1 MAISIGQL
9 FVRNWPI
16 KLAAIFFAIMLY
28 VAVAAQQPLTQSLA
42 MHVAVAVP
50 PGRSIRQQ
58 PANVTVVIIG
68 KGTEVMKLRDRKS
81 TRLNSSHGSTSYSV
95 FCLKEK
101 TKDTQCYM
109 LATDHNRLC
118 LHDAPIKSAI

>member
-42 MHVAVAVP
+42 MHVAVAGP

-68 KGTEVMKLRDRKS
+68 KGTEVMKLRS
-81 TRLNSSHGSTSYSV
+81 ISHVRSEERRVG
-95 FCLKEK
+95 KE
-101 TKDTQCYM
+101 C
-109 LATDHNRLC
+109 RSRWS
-118 LHDAPIKSAI
+118 P